1 VSAPHDSTAER
12 AERMARLAARICA
25 EHPDIAEMMKD
36 VDVSLMRLQ
45 LALDPLDRWRN
56 ATSILRWRG
65 AAANASASRQTRRA
79 PPAVDGGE
87 P

>member
-1 VSAPHDSTAER
+1 MSATDDSDAEQ
-12 AERMARLAARICA
+12 AERMARLAERICA

-45 LALDPLDRWRN
+45 LELDPLDRWRN

-65 AAANASASRQTRRA
+65 AATNAAASRQTRRA